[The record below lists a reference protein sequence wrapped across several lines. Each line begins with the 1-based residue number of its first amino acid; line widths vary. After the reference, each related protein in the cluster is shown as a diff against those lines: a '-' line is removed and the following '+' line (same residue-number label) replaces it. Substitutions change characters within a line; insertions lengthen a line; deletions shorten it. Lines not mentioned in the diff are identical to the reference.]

1 MASVILAKLLGQ
13 AILKPLNQLREIT
26 TEFSSGN
33 RQVRAEKFANDEM
46 GDNEVV
52 IGEQNTTTV
61 KILDDDVSYIEFE
74 QVSYG

>member
-1 MASVILAKLLGQ
+1 
-13 AILKPLNQLREIT
+13 
-26 TEFSSGN
+26 
-33 RQVRAEKFANDEM
+33 M

-74 QVSYG
+74 QVSYGGFENNNPDLSRVC